1 MRVKLASMS
10 TQKKKPLRSYA
21 ANGFKIRGQ
30 GQAIRVL
37 SSEARKIPKYYN
49 LGLGWL
55 CRSFGVRATTRVLLP
70 LGKKSLASPAQQFF
84 YYWNIRCRPIKLI

>member
-1 MRVKLASMS
+1 MS
-10 TQKKKPLRSYA
+10 DKWKKPLRSCA

-49 LGLGWL
+49 LGLEWL
-55 CRSFGVRATTRVLLP
+55 YRSFGVRATTRVLLP
-70 LGKKSLASPAQQFF
+70 LGKKSLAPSTHQFLLLKYHSSAIMF
-84 YYWNIRCRPIKLI
+84 KLKIYS